1 MAIRR
6 ASSLWPAAV
15 AASLALLAALLQ
27 LRGVDLAASVYRVGL
42 FRREGLTL
50 WDSQWYGGH
59 WTLGY
64 SVLFPPVAALLG
76 LKATGALSAAG
87 AAVAFD
93 RLAVARLGPAARAG
107 TAIFAVGTLA
117 QVAIGELPFL
127 LGEALA
133 LGALWAASRRC
144 WSSAAGLAVA
154 AAAAS
159 PLAGAFLGLALVAWL
174 IASWPAQRGRIAL
187 AAAGALAPVCLLAVA
202 FPGQG
207 AMPFPAGKFAWMLAV
222 YGALTAAIPRHRRTL
237 RAGVALYVLAVAA
250 SFLVPTA
257 LGGNIS
263 RLGACAG
270 APLAA
275 CLARLDRRRALG
287 ALVVPLAL
295 LQWSPALGAFTN
307 GDDPSTHAAYFRPL
321 TAFLHR
327 HAVPAGRVEVI
338 PTRLHWEAAFVA
350 PHVPLARGWERQLD
364 TADNPLFYGRRP
376 LTAGMYRRLAHRQWR
391 PLRRAARR
399 PARLRR
405 APGGPP
411 RAPRCSLAAAGVAHR
426 ALARVRGGGF
436 EWDGERAGTARLA
449 VRLARGPR
457 GRPAR
462 ADAGARALHAAVVG
476 RGGPRL
482 GAPRAGRLDLR
493 PCGRRGVS
501 APQPGGPAGCVVS
514 AASSPAALALSLPLP
529 IAGAGASGRHRVR
542 GRIARRSRGPCS
554 AR

>member
-107 TAIFAVGTLA
+107 TALFAVGTLA
-117 QVAIGELPFL
+117 QVAIGQLPFL

-133 LGALWAASRRC
+133 LGALWAASRRR

-154 AAAAS
+154 AATAS
-159 PLAGAFLGLALVAWL
+159 PLAGAFLGLALLAWL
-174 IASWPAQRGRIAL
+174 LASWPAQRGRITL

-207 AMPFPAGKFAWMLAV
+207 AMPFPVGKFAWMLVV

-257 LGGNIS
+257 LGGNVS

-275 CLARLDRRRALG
+275 CLARLDRRRALA

-321 TAFLHR
+321 TAFLDR
-327 HAVPAGRVEVI
+327 HAVPAGRVEVV

-350 PHVPLARGWERQLD
+350 PHVALARGWERQLD
-364 TADNPLFYGRRP
+364 TADNPLFYARRP
-376 LTAGMYRRLAHRQWR
+376 VTASMYRRWLIASGVRFVALPDV
-391 PLRRAARR
+391 PLDYAALQEGRIVRRRAPWLR
-399 PARLRR
+399 PVWRSAHWRVFAVAGSSGMVSGPGRLVSLSGSRVDLVAGRPGRMLVRVRYTPRWSVEEGRGSVRR
-405 APGGPP
+405 APGGWTFVHAVAAGPL
-411 RAPRCSLAAAGVAHR
+411 RLSLAAP
-426 ALARVRGGGF
+426 L
-436 EWDGERAGTARLA
+436 
-449 VRLARGPR
+449 
-457 GRPAR
+457 
-462 ADAGARALHAAVVG
+462 DAW
-476 RGGPRL
+476 
-482 GAPRAGRLDLR
+482 
-493 PCGRRGVS
+493 
-501 APQPGGPAGCVVS
+501 
-514 AASSPAALALSLPLP
+514 
-529 IAGAGASGRHRVR
+529 
-542 GRIARRSRGPCS
+542 
-554 AR
+554 